1 MENIH
6 HPELL
11 SEIEAFLAESG
22 MGETYF
28 GKAAVGNSEVVPR
41 IRKGGR
47 VWPETEN
54 GLRSFIANR
63 QRARQNQ
70 EARQA

>member
-22 MGETYF
+22 MGETYL
-28 GKAAVGNSEVVPR
+28 GKAAVGNSEVVAR
-41 IRKGGR
+41 IRKGRR
-47 VWPETEN
+47 VWPETAD
-54 GLRSFIANR
+54 GLRSFIAER
-63 QRARQNQ
+63 KRGTKS
-70 EARQA
+70 EGMQA

>member
-1 MENIH
+1 MKQIH

-28 GKAAVGNSEVVPR
+28 GKAAIGNSEVVPR

-47 VWPETEN
+47 VWPETES
-54 GLRSFIANR
+54 GLRLFIAQR
-63 QRARQNQ
+63 QQAAKPERA
-70 EARQA
+70 QA

>member
-1 MENIH
+1 MENTLH
-6 HPELL
+6 HPELI

-28 GKAAVGNSEVVPR
+28 GKAAAKNSELVSR
-41 IRKGGR
+41 LRKGGR

-54 GLRSFIANR
+54 AVRKFIKNR
-63 QRARQNQ
+63 RHASKDVS
-70 EARQA
+70 A